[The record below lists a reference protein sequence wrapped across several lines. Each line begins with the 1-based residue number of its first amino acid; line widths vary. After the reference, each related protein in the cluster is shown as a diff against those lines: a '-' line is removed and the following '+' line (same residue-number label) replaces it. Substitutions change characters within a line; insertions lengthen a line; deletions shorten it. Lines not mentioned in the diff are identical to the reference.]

1 MFEAAVS
8 SAGSKA
14 ANIFDSLKGVIVALV
29 VVAVLILGLW
39 AYSGIWPPL
48 VVIESPSMQH
58 SSTRSYIGVIDT
70 GDLVI
75 VKDVPG
81 AGTIRPYL
89 ESMTS
94 GYQTYGEYGD
104 VVIYHPL
111 GNAFI
116 TPIIH
121 RALCWV
127 DYNITG
133 GGYDVPGLQDIPA
146 AMWNVSGGP
155 KAWYDIKG
163 TLTLYGI
170 GYNSVSVVID
180 FAIIK
185 SHSGASPQSGFITLG
200 DNNHG
205 IVDQMTSICPQP
217 VRGEWVEGVARG
229 EMPWFGLLKLWIS
242 GPAPASVPENSKTNL
257 FVSLG
262 LIIGIPIALD
272 ATALILQRR
281 GIDFW
286 GKVRQVLGMKPKVK
300 KEDQDV
306 KDEKKGAEGKGSGSR
321 VKKPADE
328 KKKPESPPSRSDH
341 EAKKK

>member
-1 MFEAAVS
+1 VS

-14 ANIFDSLKGVIVALV
+14 AKALDSLKGVIVALV
-29 VVAVLILGLW
+29 VVGVIILGLW

-75 VKDVPG
+75 VKKVPG
-81 AGTIRPYL
+81 SDSIRPYL
-89 ESMTS
+89 ESLPS
-94 GYQTYGEYGD
+94 GYQTYSEYGD

-111 GNAFI
+111 GNEGI

-127 DYNITG
+127 DYNVTG
-133 GGYDVPGLQDIPA
+133 GGYDVPGLQDVPSS
-146 AMWNVSGGP
+146 MWTVSSGP
-155 KAWYDIKG
+155 KVWYNIHS
-163 TLTLYGI
+163 TLTLNGI
-170 GYNSVSVVID
+170 GYNSVPVIID

-185 SHSGASPQSGFITLG
+185 SHSGASPQGGFITLG

-217 VRGEWVEGVARG
+217 VQGAWVEGVARG
-229 EMPWFGLLKLWIS
+229 EIPWFGLLKLWIS

-257 FVSLG
+257 FISLA
-262 LIIGIPIALD
+262 LIIGVPIALD
-272 ATALILQRR
+272 ATSLILERR

-286 GKVRQVLGMKPKVK
+286 GKVRQVLGMKPK
-300 KEDQDV
+300 
-306 KDEKKGAEGKGSGSR
+306 A
-321 VKKPADE
+321 
-328 KKKPESPPSRSDH
+328 KKPEDEDKEKAESKGSSQQVKKSGSEQKKSGSANRPSQKS
-341 EAKKK
+341 KKK